1 MQVAT
6 DKLLVV
12 VGQETNAAEEQ
23 KAAANVE
30 ASKCEE
36 IANEVQ
42 TQPST
47 LNPQPSALNPPAPQ
61 VDTH

>member
-36 IANEVQ
+36 IANEVRS
-42 TQPST
+42 PT
-47 LNPQPSALNPPAPQ
+47 LKPE
-61 VDTH
+61 